1 MTALCSLST
10 LLVLADVPDDY
21 VDQCRRSGMT
31 DREIAERI
39 STFSGRPRREVE
51 DAMERAA

>member
-39 STFSGRPRREVE
+39 ATFSGRPRREVE